1 VNKRIVELRLDMD
14 IKGENVRNVISIPF
28 EKISGIRKPIQSASL
43 SGALA
48 MYGSAPPLAQ
58 CHINRGEVVRAWNPT
73 IAVLQDFPQ
82 TLDDP
87 IP

>member
-14 IKGENVRNVISIPF
+14 IKGENVRNVIFIPF
-28 EKISGIRKPIQSASL
+28 GKISGIGKPIQSASL

-48 MYGSAPPLAQ
+48 MYGSDPPVAQ
-58 CHINRGEVVRAWNPT
+58 RHINRGEVSKAWNPT